1 MFFCVFY
8 QKDLLLI
15 FCVTVA
21 LDINLQK
28 HILQVLWL
36 LYFKGID
43 EFGIYWQ

>member
-8 QKDLLLI
+8 QKDLFFI

-28 HILQVLWL
+28 HILLQVLWL

-43 EFGIYWQ
+43 KFGVY